1 MNPGT
6 GVRICPS
13 APERSAKWGRSQGRD
28 RRLMGRRLYL
38 RIGTAIAAVG
48 IALAMPAASA
58 HDDVPMATPM
68 PKSEGPLNL
77 PVSKEKGFP
86 ASEAPDPF
94 PAEAPADLGPEPPKA
109 GPPPSKPKAKLAK
122 VAEELPVPTELP
134 TPSPA
139 RDPSELLAPN
149 DPETIRAQAAGT
161 SPATTPAEGSNLP
174 AASERP
180 GQPSPAAARDVDPE
194 FVLPAERLPIGRQNI
209 GLSVEVLAPQAM
221 NIGQSATLKVIVRNS
236 GATDALGVVVRD
248 QLPEGLAF
256 VSSQPE
262 AQKTDALL
270 SWALGTV
277 AAGSERVITVSV
289 KPMKVGA
296 FEHAATVIMKAGGR
310 SRTMVREPK
319 LKLELLPA
327 TNKALRGRPVEFKIA
342 ITNTGDGPARQVVV
356 QAKLSTG
363 LRHEAGESNDQ
374 NLFEQEPIA
383 VINPGERLD
392 LPVLTADTIQGG
404 EQTCQVVVQ
413 SPDVV
418 PGSPDA
424 TALVKVNVVE
434 PKLALKLTG
443 PEERFTDILA
453 KYELTIENPGTAPAR
468 NVKILATVPVSG
480 RLFALPPG
488 ATWDATSRKLS
499 WIRPQLDAGEKASFA
514 FEVRMGGIGL
524 YQVAVEA
531 RADTGLLAKDTKS
544 TNVSGLAD
552 LQMEVSENRRV
563 VDVGD
568 VTTYR
573 IKIVNKGTK
582 EATGINISAK
592 LSETVEPKEIYGT
605 DKPGGRSEADPG
617 LCIFPQV
624 PRLGPGKMIELGIR
638 VQAVKPG
645 PAVCRVFLTHDES
658 GDDKD
663 KIEDFAH
670 FKVAAPVR
678 R

>member
-1 MNPGT
+1 
-6 GVRICPS
+6 
-13 APERSAKWGRSQGRD
+13 
-28 RRLMGRRLYL
+28 MGRRLTL
-38 RIGTAIAAVG
+38 VIGTAIAAAG
-48 IALAMPAASA
+48 IALAMPVASA
-58 HDDVPMATPM
+58 YDGEPVATPM
-68 PKSEGPLNL
+68 PKGEAPLNL
-77 PVSKEKGFP
+77 PAGKDKGFP

-94 PAEAPADLGPEPPKA
+94 PAETPADLGPEPPKA
-109 GPPPSKPKAKLAK
+109 GPAPSKPKAKRAK
-122 VAEELPVPTELP
+122 TAEELPVPADL
-134 TPSPA
+134 PA
-139 RDPSELLAPN
+139 RSFSEPLAPN

-161 SPATTPAEGSNLP
+161 LPATTPAEGSNLP
-174 AASERP
+174 AAAERP
-180 GQPSPAAARDVDPE
+180 GQPVPAFARDVDPE

-236 GATDALGVVVRD
+236 GSTDALGVVVRD
-248 QLPEGLAF
+248 QLPDGLAF

-262 AQKTDALL
+262 AQKTDTLL
-270 SWALGTV
+270 SWSLGTV

-289 KPMKVGA
+289 KPMKTGA

-310 SRTMVREPK
+310 SRTMVHEPK

-374 NLFEQEPIA
+374 NVFEQEPIA

-404 EQTCQVVVQ
+404 EQTCQVVVH

-424 TALVKVNVVE
+424 TGLVKVTVVE

-443 PEERFTDILA
+443 PDDRFTDIIA

-480 RLFALPPG
+480 RLYALPAG
-488 ATWDATSRKLS
+488 AKWDASTRKLS
-499 WIRPQLDAGEKASFA
+499 WIRPQLDAGEKATFA

-531 RADTGLLAKDTKS
+531 RDDTGLLAKDTKS

-573 IKIVNKGTK
+573 IKLVNKGTK

-592 LSETVEPKEIYGT
+592 LSETSSPR
-605 DKPGGRSEADPG
+605 RSTARINREA
-617 LCIFPQV
+617 V
-624 PRLGPGKMIELGIR
+624 PRPT
-638 VQAVKPG
+638 
-645 PAVCRVFLTHDES
+645 PA
-658 GDDKD
+658 
-663 KIEDFAH
+663 FASSPRSP
-670 FKVAAPVR
+670 ASALAR
-678 R
+678 